1 MGMRAAGRSLVIPAS
16 GPRMACRIRR
26 QARRLLIWRP
36 GAGGGLAGIE
46 AMPEIAA
53 MIFAFAW
60 LAVHIRHERS
70 RTI

>member
-1 MGMRAAGRSLVIPAS
+1 
-16 GPRMACRIRR
+16 MACRICR

>member
-1 MGMRAAGRSLVIPAS
+1 MGMRAAGRSLVISAS
-16 GPRMACRIRR
+16 GPRMACRIR
-26 QARRLLIWRP
+26 RRLLIWRP